1 MHHCYVPLTLL
12 LLLVA
17 VFPYQQ
23 LGADGAVTFNY
34 TQDKEVMELA
44 EEAAGKLAALVLK
57 ILEKAGKAELKGQAG
72 SCPICEVSCLIH
84 VCIHILYIVNLY
96 PIRAMSV
103 ICFAHKCQCK

>member
-34 TQDKEVMELA
+34 TQDKEVKELA
-44 EEAAGKLAALVLK
+44 EEAAGKLTALVLK
-57 ILEKAGKAELKGQAG
+57 ILEKAGKAELKGQTGHAPHVK
-72 SCPICEVSCLIH
+72 CPAPCMYM
-84 VCIHILYIVNLY
+84 YIY
-96 PIRAMSV
+96 
-103 ICFAHKCQCK
+103 CT